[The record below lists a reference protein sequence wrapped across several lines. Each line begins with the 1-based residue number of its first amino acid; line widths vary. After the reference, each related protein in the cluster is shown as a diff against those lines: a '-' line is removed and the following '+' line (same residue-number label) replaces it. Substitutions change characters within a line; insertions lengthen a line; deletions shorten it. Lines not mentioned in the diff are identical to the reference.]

1 MLIALLSWMKTGRCS
16 WVNTLRKFPS
26 ILIPFKAQRDQ
37 HQLLCSLLCYTR
49 PSKSCESIQW
59 HALHSSMMD
68 SNSNK
73 HIQMEDYSKK
83 KKKSIDSN
91 IFLRSVW
98 NLPPPWRIFLFFE
111 LTLNLSSVMQMCNQT
126 NSNELLLFIRITR

>member
-1 MLIALLSWMKTGRCS
+1 M
-16 WVNTLRKFPS
+16 RKFSS
-26 ILIPFKAQRDQ
+26 ILIAFKAQRDQ

-98 NLPPPWRIFLFFE
+98 NLGGFLFIFE
-111 LTLNLSSVMQMCNQT
+111 LMLNLSSVMQMCNQT
-126 NSNELLLFIRITR
+126 NSFKIIQQSYEIMQNHATSFELLKTNPEKSL